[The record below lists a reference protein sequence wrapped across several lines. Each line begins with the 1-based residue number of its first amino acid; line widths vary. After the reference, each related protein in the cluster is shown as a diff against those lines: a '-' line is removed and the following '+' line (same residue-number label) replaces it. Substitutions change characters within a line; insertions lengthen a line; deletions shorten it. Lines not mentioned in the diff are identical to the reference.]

1 LLIYIYQSLKG
12 QSKFIFG
19 QYVVESKSLIVLTFK
34 TIKEWNK
41 QRVDLIFYGD
51 IEWKSRILEILNL
64 EECKMLPIVSEES
77 YKKLLENNIISKK

>member
-51 IEWKSRILEILNL
+51 IEWKSRILKNVK
-64 EECKMLPIVSEES
+64 CDQ
-77 YKKLLENNIISKK
+77 